1 MALVFNGNGTV
12 TGLSQGGLPDGCV
25 TNADIDGMAASKLT
39 GALPAISGASLTGI
53 SAGISMLDMYYQTSQ
68 IAAGNDTEI
77 TIDTDFVRATGFAN
91 SVFTGIGTGVTK
103 SGSIFSFPSTGHYEI
118 TFHVNFTCQGYDSAR
133 YSHCD
138 ILLTV
143 DNSNYNVVNRTRGQ
157 SIEYPTNLSNRFSW
171 SETTLIFDVTN
182 TSTHKVKFVV
192 NHDSPYKI
200 LGGSSEFQTYAIFKK
215 IADT

>member
-68 IAAGNDTEI
+68 VAAGNDTEI

-157 SIEYPTNLSNRFSW
+157 SIEYPTNLGNRFSFG
-171 SETTLIFDVTN
+171 EAVAIFDVTN
-182 TSTHKVKFVV
+182 ISTHKVKFQV
-192 NHDSPYKI
+192 NHDSPYEVK
-200 LGGSSEFQTYAIFKK
+200 GSTDELITYVIFKK
-215 IADT
+215 LAET